1 MAGGGV
7 NVIMATVVKAKSD
20 EPADSVIR
28 RFKKQ
33 VLVDDI
39 LMEIRKRE
47 FYKKP
52 SQEKQERRKE
62 RDRLR
67 RRIQK
72 LSY

>member
-1 MAGGGV
+1 
-7 NVIMATVVKAKSD
+7 MATVVKAKTD

-33 VLVDDI
+33 VLMDDI
-39 LMEIRKRE
+39 LTEIRKRE

-62 RDRLR
+62 RERLR

>member
-1 MAGGGV
+1 MARGGV
-7 NVIMATVVKAKSD
+7 NVIMATVVKAKAD
-20 EPADSVIR
+20 EPSDSVIR

-33 VLVDDI
+33 VLMDDI
-39 LMEIRKRE
+39 LTEIRKRE

-62 RDRLR
+62 RERLR

>member
-1 MAGGGV
+1 
-7 NVIMATVVKAKSD
+7 MATVVKAKAD
-20 EPADSVIR
+20 EPSDSVIR

-39 LMEIRKRE
+39 LTEIRKRE

-62 RDRLR
+62 RERLR

>member
-1 MAGGGV
+1 
-7 NVIMATVVKAKSD
+7 MATVVKAKAD
-20 EPADSVIR
+20 EPSDSVIR

-33 VLVDDI
+33 VLMDDI
-39 LMEIRKRE
+39 LTEIRKRE

-62 RDRLR
+62 RERLR